1 MQSVERRWLLARRDA
16 LIDRA
21 LACAVP
27 VAALLVPMA
36 LETLPLP
43 VVTGLGGVA
52 VGVCLTSIKKPQLR
66 VE

>member
-1 MQSVERRWLLARRDA
+1 MRSVERKWLLARRDA

-21 LACAVP
+21 LAYAVP
-27 VAALLVPMA
+27 VAALLAPMA
-36 LETLPLP
+36 LEALPLP

-52 VGVCLTSIKKPQLR
+52 VGICLTSIKKPQLL